1 MRAEMRASQRLH
13 KGVHCRPERESRG
26 RDAMRE
32 PPSDAEYSFNHAL
45 TVFSVSAGMIG
56 VCLTAIGLVKIVT
69 KANGF
74 DTLCDDLIAIDA
86 MVFGLAALLGFRG
99 LQQFIRHQSPLS
111 LRLMD
116 SVFLVGLAL
125 TIVNCAVFTWYLL

>member
-1 MRAEMRASQRLH
+1 
-13 KGVHCRPERESRG
+13 
-26 RDAMRE
+26 MRE

-74 DTLCDDLIAIDA
+74 DALCDDLIAIDA

-99 LQQFIRHQSPLS
+99 LACEDPVAAKVIELRQFA
-111 LRLMD
+111 
-116 SVFLVGLAL
+116 GLGHEQIAAAIGI
-125 TIVNCAVFTWYLL
+125 TVYLARRKWTYARACLGDVLGG

>member
-1 MRAEMRASQRLH
+1 MCQS
-13 KGVHCRPERESRG
+13 
-26 RDAMRE
+26 
-32 PPSDAEYSFNHAL
+32 PSDTEYSFKHAL

-69 KANGF
+69 QARGVA
-74 DTLCDDLIAIDA
+74 TLCDDLIAIDA
-86 MVFGLAALLGFRG
+86 MIFGLAALLGFRG

-125 TIVNCAVFTWYLL
+125 SIVNCAVFTWYLLWLEKCLAGASRARNLDS

>member
-1 MRAEMRASQRLH
+1 MDQSPPNDLH
-13 KGVHCRPERESRG
+13 AFH
-26 RDAMRE
+26 
-32 PPSDAEYSFNHAL
+32 HAL

-69 KANGF
+69 QGNGVG
-74 DTLCDDLIAIDA
+74 TLCDDLIAIDA

-99 LQQFIRHQSPLS
+99 LQRFVRHQSPLS